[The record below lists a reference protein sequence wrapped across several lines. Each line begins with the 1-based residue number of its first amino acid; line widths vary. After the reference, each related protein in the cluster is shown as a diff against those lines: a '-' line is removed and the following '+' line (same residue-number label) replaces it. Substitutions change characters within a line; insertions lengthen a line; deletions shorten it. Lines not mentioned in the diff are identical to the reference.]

1 MGGRFSKAFLK
12 RQILNY
18 LSITAGAFCFGASV
32 SLFMDPNNLAPGG
45 VSGLAVIVN
54 RLTNIPTGTLI
65 FLINL
70 PILGAGLWKFG
81 LRFLVS
87 TIYATIM
94 CSTFTN
100 LLVPFAPLTENI
112 FLASLGGGI
121 MMAVGLALVFR
132 AGATTGGSDI
142 IVKFLRLKY
151 KHLKS
156 GKLFL
161 ITDMIV
167 VSASLFV
174 FDDVDTILFA
184 MISVL
189 IYSTV
194 FDMLLYGGDEAK
206 MIYIISDRSEQI
218 TRRLLK
224 ELDVGVTYLKGKGAY
239 SNVEKDVILCVL
251 RNTLAPKA
259 EEIVKTEDPLAFM
272 IVTRAT
278 EIYGEGYKN
287 ILGERL

>member
-45 VSGLAVIVN
+45 VGGLAVIVN

-206 MIYIISDRSEQI
+206 MIYIISDCSEQI